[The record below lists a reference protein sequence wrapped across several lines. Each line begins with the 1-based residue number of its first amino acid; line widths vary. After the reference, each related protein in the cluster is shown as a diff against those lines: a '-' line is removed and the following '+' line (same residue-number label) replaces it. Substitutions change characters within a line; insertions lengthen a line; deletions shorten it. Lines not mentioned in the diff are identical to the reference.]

1 MTTLRKRNYQ
11 KEYRQYHETP
21 VQKKKRAS
29 RNKARR
35 AAEKAGL
42 VTKGSSKQVHHKNM
56 NPLDNSPKNL
66 AVIEKRRNVRMQPKT
81 KTRRK
86 LK

>member
-1 MTTLRKRNYQ
+1 MPRQRNYK
-11 KEYRQYHETP
+11 KEYKQYHETP
-21 VQKKKRAS
+21 IQKKKRAS

-42 VTKGSSKQVHHKNM
+42 VSKGSSRQVHHKNL

-66 AVIEKRRNVRMQPKT
+66 SVIEGRRNARMQPKT
-81 KTRRK
+81 KTKRK
-86 LK
+86 

>member
-1 MTTLRKRNYQ
+1 MSRQRNYK

-21 VQKKKRAS
+21 IQKKKRAS

-35 AAEKAGL
+35 AAEKSGL
-42 VTKGSSKQVHHKNM
+42 VAKGGSKQVHHRNM

-66 AVIEKRRNVRMQPKT
+66 AVIEGRRNARMQPKT
-81 KTRRK
+81 KRK
-86 LK
+86 RK

>member
-1 MTTLRKRNYQ
+1 MPRQRDYK
-11 KEYRQYHETP
+11 KEYRQYHESP
-21 VQKKKRAS
+21 IQKKKRAS

-35 AAEKAGL
+35 AAEKSGL
-42 VTKGSSKQVHHKNM
+42 VVKGGSKQVHHKNM

-81 KTRRK
+81 KRK
-86 LK
+86 RK